1 MITLNCR
8 QDLVKDSKCQKIIPY
23 EAEFIFPELW
33 MTIDS
38 CQDLAENGTLQKN
51 NPLRSG
57 IYFPGPQDDFRISSR
72 FGRKWYA
79 TKKYPPTKRNL
90 FSRASG

>member
-1 MITLNCR
+1 MKLVEVEALGFEIGLKRTGIEVEMITLNCR

-38 CQDLAENGTLQKN
+38 CQDLAEKKLQKN
-51 NPLRSG
+51 
-57 IYFPGPQDDFRISSR
+57 
-72 FGRKWYA
+72 
-79 TKKYPPTKRNL
+79 TPPTKRDL
-90 FSRASG
+90 FSWASG

>member
-1 MITLNCR
+1 MKLVEVEALGFEIGLKRTGIEVEMITLNCR

-38 CQDLAENGTLQKN
+38 CQDLAENGMLQ
-51 NPLRSG
+51 
-57 IYFPGPQDDFRISSR
+57 
-72 FGRKWYA
+72 
-79 TKKYPPTKRNL
+79 KKYPPTKRYL
-90 FSRASG
+90 FSVTSE